1 MPDQPN
7 IAVVVLDTLRK
18 DYFEEHFDW
27 LISDSYY
34 FDNAWSTS
42 DWTVPSHASL
52 FTGYYPSEV
61 GVHEKNP
68 YLNCE
73 ERTIAEELK
82 ENNYQ
87 TTGLVANT
95 AIKSHFNFDRGFDK
109 YIEVKNKADWSS
121 EIRKNIEPKIFDN
134 KYLDYIY
141 NSIKSQNTLDLIKNG
156 VDMSLFNGFNID
168 DGASEI
174 IHRLR
179 SLNFGDREFLFLN
192 LMEAHSPY
200 SPPWRYRETGVV
212 SLSSF
217 GTTAFSGPDTNLDV
231 IESSYSDAV
240 RYLSKKYKTIHH
252 ILDRSFDYI
261 FVLSDHG
268 EAFGEYN
275 SWGHRCDLPP
285 EVTNIPIS
293 VSGFPNLNGKSC
305 SIPLNL
311 INVYEFIH
319 QLNINGSYHVEQ
331 IMEKPNESKVRLL
344 TETNGLKDS
353 ELQSATARES
363 ELLKPVNVLDSPRYG
378 IVSETGYDFQ
388 SLFKGMVSMSE
399 LSDPDGKIVQKFDNL
414 VDGKVQ
420 ERKADVPDEIKSR
433 LEELGYY

>member
-1 MPDQPN
+1 MTDQPN

-18 DYFEEHFDW
+18 DYFDEHFDW
-27 LISDSYY
+27 LISNSYY
-34 FDNAWSTS
+34 FNNGWSTS

-52 FTGYYPSEV
+52 FTGHYPSEV

-73 ERTIAEELK
+73 EKTIAEKLK
-82 ENNYQ
+82 ENDYQ

-95 AIKSHFNFDRGFDK
+95 AIKSHFNFDRGFNK
-109 YIEVKNKADWSS
+109 YIEVENKADWYSKVR
-121 EIRKNIEPKIFDN
+121 ENNELKRFEN

-141 NSIKSQNTLDLIKNG
+141 DSLRSQNTFDSIKDRI
-156 VDMSLFNGFNID
+156 DMHIFNGFSID

-174 IHRLR
+174 IRRLQ
-179 SLNFGDREFLFLN
+179 LMDFGNSEFLFLN

-200 SPPWRYRETGVV
+200 SPPWRYRKTGTV
-212 SLSSF
+212 SLNSF
-217 GTTAFSGPDTNLDV
+217 GTTAFGGPDTDIDV

-240 RYLSKKYKTIHH
+240 RYLSDKYKKIHQ

-293 VSGFPNLNGKSC
+293 VSGFPKLNGKSC
-305 SIPLNL
+305 SIRLNL
-311 INVYEFIH
+311 IDVHDFIYQLSTKPPNHVRNV
-319 QLNINGSYHVEQ
+319 
-331 IMEKPNESKVRLL
+331 MRKPGKSKNKLL
-344 TETNGLKDS
+344 TQTNGLKDS
-353 ELQSATARES
+353 ELQSAKKRES
-363 ELLKPVNVLDSPRYG
+363 ELLKSISVLDSPRYG

-388 SLFKGMVSMSE
+388 SLFEGMVNMSE
-399 LSDPDGKIVQKFDNL
+399 LSDPHGEIAQKFDDL
-414 VDGKVQ
+414 VDGKV
-420 ERKADVPDEIKSR
+420 EKRKDEVPDEIKSR
-433 LEELGYY
+433 LEKLGYY